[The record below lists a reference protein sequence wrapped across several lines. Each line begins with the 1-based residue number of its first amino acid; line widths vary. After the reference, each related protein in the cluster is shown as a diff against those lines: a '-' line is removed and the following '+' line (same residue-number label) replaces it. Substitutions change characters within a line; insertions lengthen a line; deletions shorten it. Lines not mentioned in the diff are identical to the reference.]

1 MQPAIMIEQVY
12 SRHNYTNYPDAYY
25 DMCNGKAEF
34 PKCSGLVK
42 KPVYCGISYGHTYRM
57 GKGKF
62 MRIQEPYKEKLGY
75 RVKYPDRGF
84 FIAFQKKPHQE
95 THHTTAN

>member
-1 MQPAIMIEQVY
+1 MQSAIMIEQVY

-42 KPVYCGISYGHTYRM
+42 KPVYCGISYGYTYRM
-57 GKGKF
+57 GEGKF
-62 MRIQEPYKEKLGY
+62 MRIQEPYKEKPGT
-75 RVKYPDRGF
+75 
-84 FIAFQKKPHQE
+84 E
-95 THHTTAN
+95 